1 MGNFQDAGV
10 AIMFPESQARAPISQ
25 GRMANS
31 NGSHLEDNVAILL
44 AECGYARARHHPE
57 NRRDPY
63 YIPQER
69 TMFSSIYDTPLRVD
83 FYVWHPQKY
92 PSGMII
98 ECKHQA
104 AKGSVDEKFPYT
116 VLSLSSTLVPFILII
131 DGGGAK
137 ASAVNWCSNQAR
149 QSGKFRVYS
158 SYTAFAK
165 AVRKEG
171 LL

>member
-1 MGNFQDAGV
+1 M
-10 AIMFPESQARAPISQ
+10 MFPESQARAPISQ

-31 NGSHLEDNVAILL
+31 NGSHLERNVSILL
-44 AECGYARARHHPE
+44 AECGYQEVKIHPE
-57 NRRDPY
+57 NRHKPY

-69 TMFSSIYDTPLRVD
+69 TLFRSIYDTPLKVD

-98 ECKHQA
+98 ECKSQT

-116 VLSLSSTLVPFILII
+116 ILSLESNLVPFILII

-137 ASAVNWCSNQAR
+137 PSAVNWCSGQAS

-158 SYTAFAK
+158 SYTSFAR